1 MKKFVI
7 VLSLAMALLLLFASC
22 NGEVKIK
29 DGIYRAEYS
38 DYDQHGYKDFVEV
51 TFKDNK
57 VESVVA
63 DAVSGEDG
71 SLKSSSA
78 KFRDAMEPISGTYP
92 EKYYKDLI
100 NQYIEKAKSDNL
112 DVIAGA
118 TESSNSFISLI
129 KALEKAVI
137 SGNTET
143 VVVKRS

>member
-1 MKKFVI
+1 
-7 VLSLAMALLLLFASC
+7 
-22 NGEVKIK
+22 KIK